1 MFPQYSNMVRHRSQ
15 SRNNSSANKQQQLKQ
30 QQQHKGRQQRRGT
43 AASSATSASTDS
55 SDSSLD
61 WASAGG
67 GGFYPALK
75 CIILRA
81 ESAFDNKCELSS
93 ELGEDFVLRLLDPNA
108 KFNPGHWMTGRG
120 GQHWKVDSLSDAI

>member
-120 GQHWKVDSLSDAI
+120 GQHWKVGS

>member
-15 SRNNSSANKQQQLKQ
+15 SRNNSSASKQQQLKQQQ

-43 AASSATSASTDS
+43 AASSATSASTDSS

-120 GQHWKVDSLSDAI
+120 GQHWKVES